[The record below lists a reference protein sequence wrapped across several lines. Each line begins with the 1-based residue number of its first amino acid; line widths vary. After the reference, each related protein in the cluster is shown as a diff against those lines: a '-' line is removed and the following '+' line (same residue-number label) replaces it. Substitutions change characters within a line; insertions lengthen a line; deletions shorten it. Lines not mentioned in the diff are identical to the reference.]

1 MTEET
6 TQGNPEAAQDAVFGS
21 TGDNFFEALEND
33 VNGAIQDET
42 QPSEV
47 TPPLQSGP
55 EQVTHVESEE
65 GSNNET
71 QVDWEQRYKDSTRE
85 AQRLHG
91 EMSELKPFIPVL
103 DAMKNDSGLVD
114 HVRNYLTSGG
124 KPSATIQDQL
134 GLKEDFVFDAHEAM
148 SDGKSDSAKLM
159 NAHVDRL
166 VQGRVSQMIGAEK
179 ERATKTQAELNRK
192 VEEEA
197 FRKTHK
203 MTDEEYNGFVGK
215 AKEHILTLEDIHYL
229 LNKDKTAANTANST
243 KKDMLNQMKNVR
255 NIPTSASG
263 ANSQGSKE
271 QSMEDSVFNALKSVD
286 DSLDNL
292 FEQAQQKA

>member
-6 TQGNPEAAQDAVFGS
+6 TQSNPEPVQDAVFGS
-21 TGDNFFEALEND
+21 EGSDFFEALEND
-33 VNGAIQDET
+33 VNGAIQDDT
-42 QPSEV
+42 SSSEV
-47 TPPLQSGP
+47 TPPANSGP

-65 GSNNET
+65 GSNNEVK
-71 QVDWEQRYKDSTRE
+71 VDWEQRYKDSTRE
-85 AQRLHG
+85 AQRLHT

-114 HVRNYLTSGG
+114 HVRNYLTGGG

-134 GLKEDFVFDAHEAM
+134 GLGEDFVFDAHEAM
-148 SDGKSDSAKLM
+148 SDTGSDSAKLM
-159 NAHVDRL
+159 NAHVDRM
-166 VQGRVSQMIGAEK
+166 VQGRVGQMINAEK
-179 ERATKTQAELNRK
+179 ERAAKTQADINQK
-192 VEEEA
+192 GEEKA
-197 FRKTHK
+197 FRDKHG
-203 MTDEEYNGFVGK
+203 MTDQEYENFVGK

-243 KKDMLNQMKNVR
+243 KQDMLTQMKNVR

-271 QSMEDSVFNALKSVD
+271 QSMEDNVFNALKSVD
-286 DSLDNL
+286 DDLDNL
-292 FEQAQQKA
+292 FG

>member
-6 TQGNPEAAQDAVFGS
+6 AQGNPETVQDAVFGS
-21 TGDNFFEALEND
+21 QGNDFFEALEND
-33 VNGAIQDET
+33 VNGAIQDDVES
-42 QPSEV
+42 SEV

-55 EQVTHVESEE
+55 EQVTHVKSEE

-85 AQRLHG
+85 AQRLHN

-114 HVRNYLTSGG
+114 HVRNYLTGGG
-124 KPSATIQDQL
+124 KPSATIQDEL

-148 SDGKSDSAKLM
+148 SDGNSDSAKLM
-159 NAHVDRL
+159 NAHVDRM
-166 VQGRVSQMIGAEK
+166 VQSRVGQMIGAEK
-179 ERATKTQAELNRK
+179 ERAAKTQAEISRQG
-192 VEEEA
+192 EEA
-197 FRKTHK
+197 EFRKAHK
-203 MTDEEYNGFVGK
+203 MTDEEYSGFVDS

-229 LNKDKTAANTANST
+229 LNKEKTAANTANST

-263 ANSQGSKE
+263 ANSQGSRE
-271 QSMEDSVFNALKSVD
+271 QSIEDNVFNALKSVD
-286 DSLDNL
+286 DGLDNL
-292 FEQAQQKA
+292 FE

>member
-1 MTEET
+1 MEET
-6 TQGNPEAAQDAVFGS
+6 TQSNPEPVEDAVFGS
-21 TGDNFFEALEND
+21 KGDDFFEALEND

-42 QPSEV
+42 PNSEV
-47 TPPLQSGP
+47 TQTPNSGP
-55 EQVTHVESEE
+55 EQVTHVKSEE
-65 GSNNET
+65 GSNNEAK
-71 QVDWEQRYKDSTRE
+71 VDWEQRYKDSTRE

-114 HVRNYLTSGG
+114 HVRNYLTGGG

-134 GLKEDFVFDAHEAM
+134 GLGEDFVFDAHEAM
-148 SDGKSDSAKLM
+148 SDTGSDSAKLM

-166 VQGRVSQMIGAEK
+166 VQSRVGQMIGDEK
-179 ERATKTQAELNRK
+179 KRAVQTQTEINRK
-192 VEEEA
+192 AEEKK
-197 FRKTHK
+197 FRDSHK
-203 MTDEEYNGFVGK
+203 MTDEEYGTFVSR

-271 QSMEDSVFNALKSVD
+271 QSMEDNVFNALKSVD
-286 DSLDNL
+286 DTLDNL
-292 FEQAQQKA
+292 FE

>member
-6 TQGNPEAAQDAVFGS
+6 TQGNPEAVQDTVFGS
-21 TGDNFFEALEND
+21 QGSDFFEALEND

-42 QPSEV
+42 QNSEV
-47 TPPLQSGP
+47 TQTQQSGP
-55 EQVTHVESEE
+55 EQATRTVEEK

-114 HVRNYLTSGG
+114 HVRNYLTQGG

-134 GLKEDFVFDAHEAM
+134 GLDEDFVFDASEAM
-148 SDGKSDSAKLM
+148 SDQDSDSAKLM
-159 NAHVDRL
+159 NAHVDRM
-166 VQGRVSQMIGAEK
+166 VQGRVGQMINAEK
-179 ERATKTQAELNRK
+179 QRANQTQAELNRQK
-192 VEEEA
+192 DEKA
-197 FRKTHK
+197 FRDKHN
-203 MTDEEYNGFVGK
+203 MTDQEYEGFVAA
-215 AKEHILTLEDIHYL
+215 AKEHILTLEDVHYL

-243 KKDMLNQMKNVR
+243 KQDMLTQMKNVR

-271 QSMEDSVFNALKSVD
+271 ERPDDTVFNALKD
-286 DSLDNL
+286 LDGDLDNL
-292 FEQAQQKA
+292 FE

>member
-6 TQGNPEAAQDAVFGS
+6 TQSNPETPQDAVFGS
-21 TGDNFFEALEND
+21 GGNDFFEALEND

-47 TPPLQSGP
+47 TPTPNSGP
-55 EQVTHVESEE
+55 EQATHVQSEE
-65 GSNNET
+65 GSNNEMQT
-71 QVDWEQRYKDSTRE
+71 DWEQRYKDSTRE

-91 EMSELKPFIPVL
+91 EMSELKPFVPVL

-114 HVRNYLTSGG
+114 HVRNYLTGGG
-124 KPSATIQDQL
+124 KPSSTIQERL
-134 GLKEDFVFDAHEAM
+134 GLDEDFVFDANEAM

-166 VQGRVSQMIGAEK
+166 VQGRVGQMINAEK
-179 ERATKTQAELNRK
+179 ERAAKTQADINQK
-192 VEEEA
+192 GEEKA
-197 FRKTHK
+197 FREKHD

-215 AKEHILTLEDIHYL
+215 AKEHVLTLEDIHYL
-229 LNKDKTAANTANST
+229 LNKDQTAANTANST
-243 KKDMLNQMKNVR
+243 KQDMLKQMKNVR
-255 NIPTSASG
+255 NIPASASG

-271 QSMEDSVFNALKSVD
+271 QSVEDTVFNALKGVD
-286 DSLDNL
+286 DELDNL
-292 FEQAQQKA
+292 FG

>member
-6 TQGNPEAAQDAVFGS
+6 TRSNPETAQDAVFGS
-21 TGDNFFEALEND
+21 EGNDFFEALEND
-33 VNGAIQDET
+33 VNGAIQDDVES
-42 QPSEV
+42 SEV

-55 EQVTHVESEE
+55 EQVTHVKSEE
-65 GSNNET
+65 GSKNET

-114 HVRNYLTSGG
+114 HVRNYLTGGG

-134 GLKEDFVFDAHEAM
+134 GLDEDFVFDAQEAM
-148 SDGKSDSAKLM
+148 SDTDSDSAKLM
-159 NAHVDRL
+159 NAHVDRM
-166 VQGRVSQMIGAEK
+166 VQSRVGQMIGDEK
-179 ERATKTQAELNRK
+179 KRAAQTQSDINRK
-192 VEEEA
+192 KEEES
-197 FRKTHK
+197 FRKSHS
-203 MTDEEYNGFVGK
+203 MTDQEYDGFVAS

-229 LNKDKTAANTANST
+229 LNKERTAANTANST

-271 QSMEDSVFNALKSVD
+271 ERAEDVVFNTLKD
-286 DSLDNL
+286 LDGDLDNL
-292 FEQAQQKA
+292 FE

>member
-6 TQGNPEAAQDAVFGS
+6 AQGNPETVQDAVFGS
-21 TGDNFFEALEND
+21 QGNDFFEALENN
-33 VNGAIQDET
+33 VNGAIQDDVGN
-42 QPSEV
+42 SEV

-55 EQVTHVESEE
+55 EQVTHVKSEE

-85 AQRLHG
+85 AQRLHN

-114 HVRNYLTSGG
+114 HVRNYLTGGG
-124 KPSATIQDQL
+124 KPSATIQDEL

-148 SDGKSDSAKLM
+148 SDGNSDSAKLM
-159 NAHVDRL
+159 NAHVDRM
-166 VQGRVSQMIGAEK
+166 VQSRVGQMIGAEK
-179 ERATKTQAELNRK
+179 ERAAKTQAEISRQG
-192 VEEEA
+192 EETE
-197 FRKTHK
+197 FRKAHK
-203 MTDEEYNGFVGK
+203 MTDEEYSGFVDS

-229 LNKDKTAANTANST
+229 LNKEKTAANTANST

-271 QSMEDSVFNALKSVD
+271 QSMEDNVFNALKGVD
-286 DSLDNL
+286 DELDNL
-292 FEQAQQKA
+292 FG

>member
-6 TQGNPEAAQDAVFGS
+6 TQGNPESAEDAVFGS
-21 TGDNFFEALEND
+21 EGSDFFEALEND

-42 QPSEV
+42 SNSEV
-47 TPPLQSGP
+47 TPTPNSGP

-65 GSNNET
+65 GSNNEVK
-71 QVDWEQRYKDSTRE
+71 VDWEQRYKDSTRE

-114 HVRNYLTSGG
+114 HVRNYLTGGG
-124 KPSATIQDQL
+124 KPSATIQDKL
-134 GLKEDFVFDAHEAM
+134 GLGEDFVFDAQEAM
-148 SDGKSDSAKLM
+148 SDTDSDSAKLM
-159 NAHVDRL
+159 NAHVDRM
-166 VQGRVSQMIGAEK
+166 VQGRVSQMINAEK
-179 ERATKTQAELNRK
+179 ERAAKTQADINQKGEEKAFRDKHNMT
-192 VEEEA
+192 EEA
-197 FRKTHK
+197 
-203 MTDEEYNGFVGK
+203 YNSFVDK

-243 KKDMLNQMKNVR
+243 KKDMLTQMKNVR

-271 QSMEDSVFNALKSVD
+271 QSMEDNVFNALKGVD
-286 DSLDNL
+286 DELDNL
-292 FEQAQQKA
+292 FG

>member
-1 MTEET
+1 MAEEI
-6 TQGNPEAAQDAVFGS
+6 TQSNPEPVEDAVFGS
-21 TGDNFFEALEND
+21 QGNDFFEALEND

-47 TPPLQSGP
+47 TPPTNSGP
-55 EQVTHVESEE
+55 EQVTHVKSEE

-71 QVDWEQRYKDSTRE
+71 KVDWEQRYKDSTRE

-114 HVRNYLTSGG
+114 HVRNYLTGGG

-134 GLKEDFVFDAHEAM
+134 GLGEDFVFDASEAM
-148 SDGKSDSAKLM
+148 SDQDSDSAKLM
-159 NAHVDRL
+159 NAHVDRM
-166 VQGRVSQMIGAEK
+166 VQGRVGQMIGAEK
-179 ERATKTQAELNRK
+179 ERAAKTQSEITRQK
-192 VEEEA
+192 EEA
-197 FRKTHK
+197 VFREAHK
-203 MTDEEYNGFVGK
+203 MTDQEYEGFVDK

-271 QSMEDSVFNALKSVD
+271 ERPDDIIFNALKGLD
-286 DSLDNL
+286 GDLDNL
-292 FEQAQQKA
+292 FE

>member
-1 MTEET
+1 MAEET
-6 TQGNPEAAQDAVFGS
+6 TQSNPETAQDAVFGS
-21 TGDNFFEALEND
+21 QGNDFFEALEND

-55 EQVTHVESEE
+55 EQVTHVKSEE
-65 GSNNET
+65 GSKNET

-114 HVRNYLTSGG
+114 HVRNYLTGGG

-134 GLKEDFVFDAHEAM
+134 GLDEDFVFDAQEAM
-148 SDGKSDSAKLM
+148 SDGSSDSAKLM
-159 NAHVDRL
+159 NAHVDRM
-166 VQGRVSQMIGAEK
+166 VQARVGQMIGAEK
-179 ERATKTQAELNRK
+179 KRATETQAEINRQS
-192 VEEEA
+192 EERA
-197 FRKTHK
+197 FREKHA
-203 MTDEEYNGFVGK
+203 MTDQEYEGFVNN

-229 LNKDKTAANTANST
+229 LNKEKTAANTANST

-271 QSMEDSVFNALKSVD
+271 QSMEDNVFNALKSVD

-292 FEQAQQKA
+292 FE

>member
-6 TQGNPEAAQDAVFGS
+6 TQGNPEAVQDTVFGS
-21 TGDNFFEALEND
+21 QGSDFFEALEND

-42 QPSEV
+42 QNSEV
-47 TPPLQSGP
+47 TQTQQSGP
-55 EQVTHVESEE
+55 EQATRTVEEK

-114 HVRNYLTSGG
+114 HVRNYLTQGG

-134 GLKEDFVFDAHEAM
+134 GLDEDFVFDASEAM
-148 SDGKSDSAKLM
+148 SDQDSDSAKLM
-159 NAHVDRL
+159 NAHVDRM
-166 VQGRVSQMIGAEK
+166 VQGRVGQMINAEK
-179 ERATKTQAELNRK
+179 QRANQTQAELNRQK
-192 VEEEA
+192 DEKA
-197 FRKTHK
+197 FRDKHD
-203 MTDEEYNGFVGK
+203 MTDQEYEGFVAA
-215 AKEHILTLEDIHYL
+215 AKEHILTLEDVHYL

-243 KKDMLNQMKNVR
+243 KQDMLTQMKNVR

-271 QSMEDSVFNALKSVD
+271 ERPDDTVFNALKD
-286 DSLDNL
+286 LDGDLDNL
-292 FEQAQQKA
+292 FE

>member
-6 TQGNPEAAQDAVFGS
+6 AQGNPETVQDAVFGS
-21 TGDNFFEALEND
+21 QGNDFFEALENN
-33 VNGAIQDET
+33 VNGAIQDDVGN
-42 QPSEV
+42 SEV

-55 EQVTHVESEE
+55 EQVTHVKSEE

-85 AQRLHG
+85 AQRLHN

-114 HVRNYLTSGG
+114 HVRNYLTGGG
-124 KPSATIQDQL
+124 KPSATIQDEL

-148 SDGKSDSAKLM
+148 SDGNSDSAKLM
-159 NAHVDRL
+159 NAHVDRM
-166 VQGRVSQMIGAEK
+166 VQSRVGQMIGAEK
-179 ERATKTQAELNRK
+179 ERAAKTQAEISRQG
-192 VEEEA
+192 EETE
-197 FRKTHK
+197 FRKAHK
-203 MTDEEYNGFVGK
+203 MTDEEYSGFVDS

-229 LNKDKTAANTANST
+229 LNKEKTAANTANST

-271 QSMEDSVFNALKSVD
+271 QSMEDNVFNALKSVD
-286 DSLDNL
+286 DGLDNL
-292 FEQAQQKA
+292 FE